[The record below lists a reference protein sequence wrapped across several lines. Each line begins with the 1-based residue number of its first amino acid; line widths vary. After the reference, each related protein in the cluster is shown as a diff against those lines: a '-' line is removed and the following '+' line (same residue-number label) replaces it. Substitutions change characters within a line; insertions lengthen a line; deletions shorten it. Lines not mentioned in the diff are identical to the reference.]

1 MVEVMD
7 GIDLDPYVLRLPNIR
22 ACFCPDPGYVLV
34 EADLERADAQV
45 CAWDAGC
52 EDLKHAF
59 ATGEDIHSDNA
70 IELYGRLPNVRALH
84 VNGLSF
90 RDNAKKWVHASDYA
104 GGARTISQAIS
115 LSEDKV
121 KRATHW
127 WTKIRHPEIGEWHR
141 RIEWD
146 LTRSRV
152 AMVRNA
158 FGFRRMY
165 ADPNAHNILN
175 QALAW
180 ICQSTVA
187 VVINKAML
195 EVDCARDLMGRK
207 RCGQCLKCAYYDY
220 AGPDSF
226 NLLLQIHDSLLLQV
240 REDLV
245 HDTFMRNLL
254 SAMRITVPYPDPLII
269 PIEIKTSESSWG
281 EMQKWK
287 FA

>member
-1 MVEVMD
+1 
-7 GIDLDPYVLRLPNIR
+7 
-22 ACFCPDPGYVLV
+22 
-34 EADLERADAQV
+34 
-45 CAWDAGC
+45 
-52 EDLKHAF
+52 
-59 ATGEDIHSDNA
+59 
-70 IELYGRLPNVRALH
+70 LPNVRALH

-127 WTKIRHPEIGEWHR
+127 WTKIRHPEIGEWHK

-165 ADPNAHNILN
+165 ADPAAHNILN

-195 EVDCARDLMGRK
+195 RVDCARDLVGRGP
-207 RCGQCLKCAYYDY
+207 CGQCLKCMYSDPA
-220 AGPDSF
+220 AF

-240 REDLV
+240 RQDLMTQ
-245 HDTFMRNLL
+245 DFMGNLK
-254 SAMRITVPYPDPLII
+254 SAMEIVVPYPDPLII
-269 PIEIKTSESSWG
+269 PIEIKTSETSWG

>member
-1 MVEVMD
+1 MNDVAIFD
-7 GIDLDPYVLRLPNIR
+7 ADPYVLRLPNIR
-22 ACFCPDPGYVLV
+22 ACFRPDPGYVLV

-59 ATGEDIHSDNA
+59 QTGADIHTDNA
-70 IELYGRLPNVRALH
+70 IELYGRLSNVRALH

-90 RDNAKKWVHASDYA
+90 RDNAKRWVHATDYA

-115 LSEDKV
+115 LQEDRV
-121 KRATHW
+121 KRTCHW
-127 WTKIRHPEIGEWHR
+127 WTKIRHPEIGEWHK

-146 LTRSRV
+146 LTRSRT

-158 FGFRRMY
+158 FGFRRIY
-165 ADPNAHNILN
+165 ADPAAHNILN

-180 ICQSTVA
+180 ICQSAVA
-187 VVINKAML
+187 IAINKGML
-195 EVDCARDLMGRK
+195 ALDCARDLIGRP
-207 RCGQCLKCAYYDY
+207 RCGHCLKDRIGDRDA
-220 AGPDSF
+220 F
-226 NLLLQIHDSLLLQV
+226 HLLMQIHDSLLIKV
-240 REDLV
+240 REDMM
-245 HDTFMRNLL
+245 TNEFMSEIKR
-254 SAMRITVPYPDPLII
+254 SMEVVVPYPDPLII

>member
-1 MVEVMD
+1 MRGSETC
-7 GIDLDPYVLRLPNIR
+7 LP
-22 ACFCPDPGYVLV
+22 
-34 EADLERADAQV
+34 
-45 CAWDAGC
+45 
-52 EDLKHAF
+52 
-59 ATGEDIHSDNA
+59 TGEDIHSDNA

-115 LSEDKV
+115 LL
-121 KRATHW
+121 RIRLRGLAHW
-127 WTKIRHPEIGEWHR
+127 WTKIRHPEIGEWHK

-146 LTRSRV
+146 LTRSRT

-195 EVDCARDLMGRK
+195 NVDCARDLMGRP
-207 RCGQCLKCAYYDY
+207 RCGECLKCAYYDY
-220 AGPDSF
+220 AGPDF

-240 REDLV
+240 REDLI
-245 HDTFMRNLL
+245 HDTIHAQSK
-254 SAMRITVPYPDPLII
+254 SAMESRPLPRSPHHPYRNQNLGVIMGRDAQVEVRIEKRTVSDARDSDEVNSICGL
-269 PIEIKTSESSWG
+269 SSSTAG
-281 EMQKWK
+281 ELT
-287 FA
+287 AS

>member
-7 GIDLDPYVLRLPNIR
+7 GIDLDPYALRLPNIR
-22 ACFCPDPGYVLV
+22 ACFRPDPGYVLV

-45 CAWDAGC
+45 CAWDADC
-52 EDLKHAF
+52 QDLKHAF
-59 ATGEDIHSDNA
+59 QTGEDIHTDNA
-70 IELYGRLPNVRALH
+70 IELYGKLPNVRALH

-90 RDNAKKWVHASDYA
+90 RDNAKKWVHATDYA

-115 LSEDKV
+115 LQEDKV
-121 KRATHW
+121 KRASHW
-127 WTKIRHPEIGEWHR
+127 WTKIRHPEIGEWHK

-146 LTRSRV
+146 LTRSRT

-165 ADPNAHNILN
+165 ADPAAHNILN

-195 EVDCARDLMGRK
+195 NVDCARDLIGRQ
-207 RCGQCLKCAYYDY
+207 RCGQCLKCMYDD
-220 AGPDSF
+220 AKAF
-226 NLLLQIHDSLLLQV
+226 NLILQIHDSLLLQV
-240 REDLV
+240 REDLM
-245 HDTFMRNLL
+245 HDDFMRNLRQ
-254 SAMRITVPYPDPLII
+254 SMEIVVPYPDPLII

-281 EMQKWK
+281 EMHKWHW
-287 FA
+287 A

>member
-1 MVEVMD
+1 MN
-7 GIDLDPYVLRLPNIR
+7 DLASDPFALRLPNIR
-22 ACFCPDPGYVLV
+22 ACFRPDPGYVLV

-45 CAWDAGC
+45 CAWDADC
-52 EDLKHAF
+52 ADLKRAF

-127 WTKIRHPEIGEWHR
+127 WTKIRHPEIGEWHK

-180 ICQSTVA
+180 ICQSAVA
-187 VVINKAML
+187 VAINKGML
-195 EVDCARDLMGRK
+195 ALDCARDLIGRP
-207 RCGQCLKCAYYDY
+207 RCGHCLKDRIGDMDA
-220 AGPDSF
+220 F
-226 NLLLQIHDSLLLQV
+226 HLLMQIHDSLLIKV
-240 REDLV
+240 RQDMMTNE
-245 HDTFMRNLL
+245 FMSEIKR
-254 SAMRITVPYPDPLII
+254 SMEIVVPYPDPLII
-269 PIEIKTSESSWG
+269 PIEIKASAESWG